1 MPVVT
6 LQHVNIR
13 CADAGRSRDFY
24 RLLGLVDGPR
34 PPFAS
39 QGYWMYAGNE
49 PIVHLVQKPGDET
62 PNTPGT
68 GSLDHVA
75 FQANDLEGMR
85 RTLKDNGIEFREQLV
100 PRDNVVQVFVRDPE
114 GFPLEMNFPA
124 G

>member
-1 MPVVT
+1 MPLT
-6 LQHVNIR
+6 KIEHANLR
-13 CADAGRSRDFY
+13 CANVERTKDFY
-24 RLLGLVDGPR
+24 VMLGLTVGPR
-34 PPFAS
+34 PPFKS
-39 QGYWMYAGNE
+39 TGYWMYAGSE
-49 PIVHLVQKPGDET
+49 PIVHLVQKPADET

-75 FQANDLEGMR
+75 FQGVDLEGMR
-85 RTLKDNGIEFREQLV
+85 KTLTDNKIEFREQLV